1 MKFKTILAC
10 VLWGSAFAGA
20 KIAFQYV
27 PPIFL
32 SGARFMLAGLMLIP
46 VILIKKENISGSLK
60 HWPFMLFFAF
70 VQSCLQYGLFFMGLS
85 KVPGAISAIII
96 GAGPLFV
103 AIMAHLTMPDDKMS
117 WRKIFSIALGL
128 SGIVFISLS
137 QGEIIGGGSSFYI
150 GVGFLLMSNI
160 IGSYTNIMVAK
171 RKSWQMSPLVLTSFA
186 NFVGGSMLLILSFIF
201 ERPDIKI
208 YPAEFYFS
216 LIWLSIIPAVA
227 FSLWYGMLQQ
237 PGVKVSELNM
247 WKFIVPI
254 TGCILSW
261 LLLPGEVPTITSV
274 TGIIIITVALQ
285 LQHLP
290 KKIREQ

>member
-1 MKFKTILAC
+1 
-10 VLWGSAFAGA
+10 
-20 KIAFQYV
+20 
-27 PPIFL
+27 
-32 SGARFMLAGLMLIP
+32 
-46 VILIKKENISGSLK
+46 
-60 HWPFMLFFAF
+60 MLFFAF